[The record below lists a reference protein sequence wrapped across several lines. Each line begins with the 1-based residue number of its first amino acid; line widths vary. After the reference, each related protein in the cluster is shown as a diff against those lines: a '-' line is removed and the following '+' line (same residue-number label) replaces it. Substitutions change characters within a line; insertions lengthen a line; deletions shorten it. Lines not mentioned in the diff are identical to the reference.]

1 MGHTS
6 SVSERVAGCCIRGW
20 MSRSLI
26 GNNSQHAWLRA
37 DCLRVSLSDPRVI
50 RREGWACP
58 RPYQNGSGCWVLE
71 CELRRQA
78 GAVHLPAWCCF
89 RSEVCCP
96 SLLSPPFAAQPA
108 CGATSLSLGP
118 RALRWA
124 CRDVAGL
131 SLGSI
136 NFLLVFLQVACAH
149 ISEQGRL
156 VRQRF
161 LESSQ
166 GLRAETEMFA
176 HLRRSLIDGA

>member
-1 MGHTS
+1 MATTA
-6 SVSERVAGCCIRGW
+6 R
-20 MSRSLI
+20 
-26 GNNSQHAWLRA
+26 WLRA

-124 CRDVAGL
+124 CRNVAGL

-166 GLRAETEMFA
+166 GLRAA
-176 HLRRSLIDGA
+176 GAVSRLTFVAGASGALSGVGASIACCGAQSP

>member
-1 MGHTS
+1 MVPTLRCSQTPKPVLS
-6 SVSERVAGCCIRGW
+6 SHST
-20 MSRSLI
+20 
-26 GNNSQHAWLRA
+26 
-37 DCLRVSLSDPRVI
+37 
-50 RREGWACP
+50 RE
-58 RPYQNGSGCWVLE
+58 
-71 CELRRQA
+71 
-78 GAVHLPAWCCF
+78 
-89 RSEVCCP
+89 
-96 SLLSPPFAAQPA
+96 FAK
-108 CGATSLSLGP
+108 
-118 RALRWA
+118 RWA
-124 CRDVAGL
+124 CRNVAGL

>member
-1 MGHTS
+1 MATTAS
-6 SVSERVAGCCIRGW
+6 
-20 MSRSLI
+20 M
-26 GNNSQHAWLRA
+26 LRA

-78 GAVHLPAWCCF
+78 GAVHLPAWWAASGRRF
-89 RSEVCCP
+89 VAHP
-96 SLLSPPFAAQPA
+96 LLSPPFAAQPA

-166 GLRAETEMFA
+166 GLRAA
-176 HLRRSLIDGA
+176 GAVSRLTFVAGASGALPGGGASIACCGAQSP